1 MNTEAVAIERLTP
14 EQGLPATIAAMQ
26 FANWG
31 RSTGF
36 SSVQE
41 YARFLCDAAHS
52 RDLPAVL
59 VARRGGKFLGSV
71 NLLVHEMTTRP
82 TLSPWLAQ
90 LFVIAEE
97 RGRGVGA
104 ALARACLVRAAEL
117 GFSRVHLYTA
127 AATRLPAYYTALGWK
142 TIEETEYLGKLRAV
156 MVFELGGWAAAT
168 PSRRPH
174 ASRPLR
180 PRAAGR

>member
-1 MNTEAVAIERLTP
+1 MNAEAVEIAGLTL

-36 SSVQE
+36 NSAEE
-41 YARFLCDAAHS
+41 YERFLRNAVHS
-52 RDLPAVL
+52 RDLPTVL
-59 VARRGGKFLGSV
+59 VARRGEKFLGSV
-71 NLLVHEMTTRP
+71 NLLICEMTTRP

-90 LFVIAEE
+90 LFVISEE

-104 ALARACLVRAAEL
+104 VLVRACLARFAEL

-127 AATRLPAYYTALGWK
+127 AATTLPAYYTALGWK
-142 TIEETEYLGKLRAV
+142 TIEETEYLGKMRAV
-156 MVFELGGWAAAT
+156 MAFD
-168 PSRRPH
+168 
-174 ASRPLR
+174 LR
-180 PRAAGR
+180 G